1 MQQMKEQGKNPAD
14 QTNEEE
20 MGRLHEREFRV
31 MTVKMIQNLGKRM
44 EKIQETFNKDLEE
57 IKSKQ
62 TMMNNTTN
70 EIKNSLEGINRGI
83 TEAEKQISDLQDKIV
98 EITTTKQNKEKR
110 MKRVKDSLRDLW
122 DNIKCTYIQFIGV
135 REEEKKTRENI

>member
-44 EKIQETFNKDLEE
+44 EKIQ
-57 IKSKQ
+57 
-62 TMMNNTTN
+62 
-70 EIKNSLEGINRGI
+70 R
-83 TEAEKQISDLQDKIV
+83 
-98 EITTTKQNKEKR
+98 
-110 MKRVKDSLRDLW
+110 
-122 DNIKCTYIQFIGV
+122 NI
-135 REEEKKTRENI
+135 